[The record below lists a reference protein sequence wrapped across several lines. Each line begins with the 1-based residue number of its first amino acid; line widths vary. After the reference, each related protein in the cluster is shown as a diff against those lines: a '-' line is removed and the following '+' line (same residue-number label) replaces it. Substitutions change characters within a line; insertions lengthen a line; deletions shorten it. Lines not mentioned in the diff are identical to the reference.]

1 MKEHDDRDRRKYR
14 RGDANIV
21 VSYHIQKED
30 ANYDLTQ
37 TKNVSQGGMLL
48 TTNRKFDKGTR
59 LDMTMQ
65 FPFLDD
71 KIRVVAEV
79 VGSKE
84 ILKDLIYETRLR
96 FYDLRGQWPKKL
108 DNFVKEHLKPKS
120 NE

>member
-1 MKEHDDRDRRKYR
+1 MQEYGDRDRREYI

-30 ANYDLTQ
+30 KNYDLTQ
-37 TKNVSQGGMLL
+37 TKNVSKGGMLL
-48 TTNRKFDKGTR
+48 TTNRKFQKGTR

-65 FPFLDD
+65 CPFLDD

-96 FYDLRGQWPKKL
+96 FYGLKGQLSKKL
-108 DNFVKEHLKPKS
+108 DNFVKEHSKS
-120 NE
+120 

>member
-1 MKEHDDRDRRKYR
+1 MQEYDNRNRRKTR
-14 RGDANIV
+14 RGDANFVI
-21 VSYHIQKED
+21 SYHLQRED

-48 TTNRKFDKGTR
+48 TTNRKFEKGTR

-71 KIRVVAEV
+71 KIQVVGEV

-84 ILKDLIYETRLR
+84 VLKDLIYETRLM
-96 FYDLRGQWPKKL
+96 FYDLKGQYSKKL
-108 DNFVKEHLKPKS
+108 DNFVKEHSK
-120 NE
+120 

>member
-21 VSYHIQKED
+21 VIYHIQKED

-48 TTNRKFDKGTR
+48 TTNRKFEKGTR

-84 ILKDLIYETRLR
+84 VLKDLIYETRLR
-96 FYDLRGQWPKKL
+96 FYDLKKQLCKQL
-108 DNFVKEHLKPKS
+108 DNFVHECSEPKS
-120 NE
+120 

>member
-1 MKEHDDRDRRKYR
+1 MQKYGGRDRRKKPR
-14 RGDANIV
+14 TDANFVI
-21 VSYHIQKED
+21 SYHLQRED

-48 TTNRKFDKGTR
+48 TTNRKFEKGTR

-71 KIRVVAEV
+71 KIRVVGEV

-84 ILKDLIYETRLR
+84 VLKDLIYETRLM
-96 FYDLRGQWPKKL
+96 FYDLKGQYSKKL
-108 DNFVKEHLKPKS
+108 DNFVKEHSK
-120 NE
+120 

>member
-1 MKEHDDRDRRKYR
+1 MQKYGGRDRRKKPR
-14 RGDANIV
+14 TDANFVI
-21 VSYHIQKED
+21 SYHLQRED

-48 TTNRKFDKGTR
+48 TTNRKFEKGTR

-71 KIRVVAEV
+71 KIKVVGEV

-84 ILKDLIYETRLR
+84 VLKDLIYETRLM
-96 FYDLRGQWPKKL
+96 FYDLKGQYSKKL
-108 DNFVKEHLKPKS
+108 DNFVKEHSK
-120 NE
+120 

>member
-1 MKEHDDRDRRKYR
+1 MQKYGGRDRRKKPR
-14 RGDANIV
+14 TDANFVI
-21 VSYHIQKED
+21 SYHLQTED

-48 TTNRKFDKGTR
+48 TTNRKFEKGTR

-71 KIRVVAEV
+71 KIRVVGKV

-84 ILKDLIYETRLR
+84 VLKDLIYETRLM
-96 FYDLRGQWPKKL
+96 FYDLKGQYSKKL
-108 DNFVKEHLKPKS
+108 DNFVKEHSK
-120 NE
+120 

>member
-1 MKEHDDRDRRKYR
+1 MQKYGGRDRRKKPR
-14 RGDANIV
+14 TDANFVI
-21 VSYHIQKED
+21 SYHLQRED

-48 TTNRKFDKGTR
+48 TTNRKFEKGTR

-71 KIRVVAEV
+71 KIQVVGEV

-84 ILKDLIYETRLR
+84 VLKDLIYETRLM
-96 FYDLRGQWPKKL
+96 FYGLKGQYSEKL
-108 DNFVKEHLKPKS
+108 ANFVKEHTK
-120 NE
+120 